1 VGGAGER
8 PVWGIGER
16 STAEANGWGHAVTQV
31 AGRADG
37 ELFFIQHRIE
47 NKSKEIAR
55 DLRKI

>member
-16 STAEANGWGHAVTQV
+16 STAEADGWGHAVTQV

-37 ELFFIQHRIE
+37 
-47 NKSKEIAR
+47 
-55 DLRKI
+55 